1 MLRIRFISIVL
12 GLGTYGYKVMATVG
26 ERITKLTFTR
36 GFAAQIATA
45 MTVLGASLVGL
56 SVSTTH
62 CLIGAIAGLALVEG
76 SDKINKQ
83 TLKKIVMSWVV
94 TLPAS
99 AFFSMVTYACLRVFS
114 ANPEH
119 IDSEG

>member
-1 MLRIRFISIVL
+1 ML
-12 GLGTYGYKVMATVG
+12 GLATYGYKVMATIG
-26 ERITKLTFTR
+26 ERITRLTFSR

-45 MTVLGASLVGL
+45 LTVLGASLIGL

-83 TLKKIVMSWVV
+83 TLRKIVVSWVV

-99 AFFSMVTYACLRVFS
+99 AFFSLVSYAVLRLFS
-114 ANPEH
+114 SAATAPDD
-119 IDSEG
+119 I